1 MCQNT
6 KSERLSSSEISAL
19 QQAVRIALETRPD
32 MLERQSADA
41 LLHKLKRAFEVK
53 VRYREPKND
62 DVV

>member
-6 KSERLSSSEISAL
+6 KSERLSSAEISAL

-32 MLERQSADA
+32 MVECQSADA
-41 LLHKLKRAFEVK
+41 LLLKLKRAFEVK

-62 DVV
+62 DPA